1 MRDFERKLQAS
12 LTTFASD
19 IELLLRHAAASAL
32 EAVVGAHAAA
42 PIRRTLAADGVAP
55 RQRSAASR
63 MPRAVASRRR
73 RRSPENLARLTRA
86 LDAYIRKNKGLGI
99 EAIGKAMGASTRE
112 LALPMKK
119 LLAERRVATR
129 GARRATRYYPR

>member
-12 LTTFASD
+12 LTSFVGD

-32 EAVVGAHAAA
+32 ETVIGAHAVA
-42 PIRRTLAADGVAP
+42 PIRSALGGDAD
-55 RQRSAASR
+55 ASR
-63 MPRAVASRRR
+63 ARPGPRRGAAGRA
-73 RRSPENLARLTRA
+73 RRSPESLAHLTRA

-99 EAIGKAMGASTRE
+99 EAIGKAMGTSTKE

-119 LLAERRVATR
+119 LLSEQRVAAR
-129 GARRATRYYPR
+129 GAKRATRYYPR